1 MYKTYNFDL
10 KLQKMNFHEIR
21 IRDNAFP
28 RMTNTVEFGNN
39 PCWNPREN
47 NIYLLKYMIVNY
59 NFIIDFL
66 FLQWGV

>member
-39 PCWNPREN
+39 PC
-47 NIYLLKYMIVNY
+47 
-59 NFIIDFL
+59 
-66 FLQWGV
+66 